1 VRKTPFFCAMFT
13 QKGSVCPDRL
23 KATIGK
29 AEENK
34 GVSYRRASTV
44 AATKPSVV
52 GWRPGLVDS
61 GTLATLME
69 FAGSYGAEQRDGE
82 HFHSRSMLTDA
93 VGMDDR
99 TDNRTMLRHM
109 RPEGWTRLHSG
120 ATSHPSSH
128 STAPRHTLGCQRG
141 THLILRATVVLF

>member
-1 VRKTPFFCAMFT
+1 MIYEEDYAAGGPLDEGGEMLDEDFT
-13 QKGSVCPDRL
+13 RET
-23 KATIGK
+23 A
-29 AEENK
+29 
-34 GVSYRRASTV
+34 
-44 AATKPSVV
+44 VV